1 MELAHI
7 QKTLGEDIVKL
18 SGFFRRAGSEKKQEL
33 YYEYPRT
40 FERFV
45 NEDANAFAPPLLLVA
60 MTSGEE
66 LAIHPPVSRKLLEG
80 LERIQEVFA
89 QWYPEF
95 FRRVQ
100 VTAHDV
106 VEDKAA
112 HKGQGA
118 SFFSLGVDSFY
129 TLLKPRPEAITHL
142 VYMLGMEQPLNL
154 YNYQQEEPVIE
165 RIQRVAQQSN
175 VSVIVG
181 KTNMRVVF
189 PMPYS
194 SFHGAGLAGVA
205 HSLSSGFDTVH
216 IPATHSYRDIFPWGS
231 NPLTDSF
238 WSSENLNVLHD
249 GAEAGR
255 AQKISRLLM
264 HSDLALKTLRVCTK
278 NEGGLQNC
286 GKCDKCVRTMTTL
299 DLLGILD
306 KAVTFPPT
314 LPRSLIRKTRRYGD
328 NDLSFLRE
336 NLELAKELGSSHKV
350 VRLLERTL
358 LRGETQVYSQ
368 GHNFFAVEGALLRW
382 YVWERYALRLGYY
395 WERAQ
400 YHTGRWRERNRKAL

>member
-1 MELAHI
+1 
-7 QKTLGEDIVKL
+7 
-18 SGFFRRAGSEKKQEL
+18 
-33 YYEYPRT
+33 
-40 FERFV
+40 
-45 NEDANAFAPPLLLVA
+45 
-60 MTSGEE
+60 
-66 LAIHPPVSRKLLEG
+66 VSRKLLEG
-80 LERIQEVFA
+80 LERIQEVFV
-89 QWYPEF
+89 QWYPEL
-95 FRRVQ
+95 FRHVQ
-100 VTAHDV
+100 VTAHHV

-112 HKGQGA
+112 HKSKAA

-129 TLLKPRPEAITHL
+129 TLLKPRQEAITHL

-154 YNYQQEEPVIE
+154 YQHQQEAPVIE
-165 RIQRVAQQSN
+165 RIRHVAGRSKAEI
-175 VSVIVG
+175 IVG
-181 KTNMRVVF
+181 ETNMRVVF

-205 HSLSSGFDTVH
+205 HSLSNGFDTVH

-238 WSSENLNVLHD
+238 WSSDNLNVLHD

-264 HSDLALKTLRVCTK
+264 HSDLALQNLRVCTK

-314 LPRSLIRKTRRYGD
+314 LPRSLIRKTRHYGD

-336 NLELAKELGSSHKV
+336 NLELAKELGSSRKDV
-350 VRLLERTL
+350 KLLERTL
-358 LRGETQVYSQ
+358 LRGKTQVYSQ

-382 YVWERYALRLGYY
+382 YVWGRYALRLAYY
-395 WERAQ
+395 WERAK
-400 YHTGRWRERNRKAL
+400 YHAGRWRARKRQVVK